1 MLVVGLVEVKTLMLV
16 VGSNSASSDS
26 FYADLCAHFQMT
38 RKTKEEEEEGG
49 ESVSLVS
56 GYD

>member
-26 FYADLCAHFQMT
+26 FYADLSLSDD
-38 RKTKEEEEEGG
+38 KENKGGGGGKRGG
-49 ESVSLVS
+49 ECKFSIRL
-56 GYD
+56 